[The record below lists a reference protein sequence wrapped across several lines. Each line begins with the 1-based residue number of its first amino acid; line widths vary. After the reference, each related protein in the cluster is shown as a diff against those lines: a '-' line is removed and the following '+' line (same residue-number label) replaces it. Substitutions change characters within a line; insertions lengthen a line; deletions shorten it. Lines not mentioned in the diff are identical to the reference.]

1 MPAVVRTRFSARPAE
16 CRRHVAGVHRIRADR
31 QAGDGA
37 ADSRTRHAR
46 GLRAGPGPMPSGV
59 LQFGAASFAVDEWAG
74 APPSIT
80 VTRTGG
86 GSGAVTAAFT
96 TSNGT
101 AIGGWTTP
109 P

>member
-1 MPAVVRTRFSARPAE
+1 MTAPQTRELVTPAACVP
-16 CRRHVAGVHRIRADR
+16 
-31 QAGDGA
+31 
-37 ADSRTRHAR
+37 
-46 GLRAGPGPMPSGV
+46 GPGPNAASGV

-86 GSGAVTAAFT
+86 GSGAVTATFT